1 MNLWTA
7 CGLYYITNIYIFLIE
22 LILRLTG
29 RAGEK
34 QTASALVQQWFGAE
48 KKIK

>member
-1 MNLWTA
+1 MIYIYIYMNCVWSL
-7 CGLYYITNIYIFLIE
+7 LYNILFTNIYIFLIE

-34 QTASALVQQWFGAE
+34 QTASALVQQ
-48 KKIK
+48 